1 MKNAILMVA
10 AMGMFGGALAAGSVG
25 SAATTPATTTVIQP
39 VSATVTNVCT
49 YAVDSQE
56 NVNGR
61 TFTQDNKNL
70 GSYNALGATNAAVD
84 MGKFYI
90 FRCTSG
96 TTWNVVPSATGPGSI
111 SLTNGTPDSVPLVV
125 KYTIITENLDDTA
138 NGDIHSAGAVFTA
151 DAGQWRARAGSYTGE
166 LKVTVTYF

>member
-10 AMGMFGGALAAGSVG
+10 AMGMFGGAFAAGSVG
-25 SAATTPATTTVIQP
+25 GLATTPATTTVIQP
-39 VSATVTNVCT
+39 VSAMVTNVCT

-61 TFTQDNKNL
+61 TFTQNNKNL
-70 GSYNALGATNAAVD
+70 GSYNALGTTNAAVD
-84 MGKFYI
+84 MGNFYI

-96 TTWNVVPSATGPGSI
+96 TTWNVPVATNSGTI
-111 SLTNGTPDSVPLVV
+111 SLTNGTLGSVPLVV
-125 KYTIITENLDDTA
+125 NYSITTEDQLDTA

-151 DAGQWRARAGSYTGE
+151 NAGQWRARAGSYTGE
-166 LKVTVTYF
+166 LKVTITYF

>member
-1 MKNAILMVA
+1 M
-10 AMGMFGGALAAGSVG
+10 
-25 SAATTPATTTVIQP
+25 
-39 VSATVTNVCT
+39 
-49 YAVDSQE
+49 
-56 NVNGR
+56 
-61 TFTQDNKNL
+61 

-96 TTWNVVPSATGPGSI
+96 TTWNVPSATGPGSI
-111 SLTNGTPDSVPLVV
+111 SLTNGILNSVPLVV
-125 KYTIITENLDDTA
+125 NYSITTNDQLDTA

-166 LKVTVTYF
+166 LKVTITYF

>member
-96 TTWNVVPSATGPGSI
+96 TTWNVPSATGPGSI
-111 SLTNGTPDSVPLVV
+111 SLTNGILNSVPLVV
-125 KYTIITENLDDTA
+125 NYSITTNDQLDTA

-166 LKVTVTYF
+166 LKVTITYF

>member
-10 AMGMFGGALAAGSVG
+10 AMGLFGGALAGSSVG
-25 SAATTPATTTVIQP
+25 GTATTPATTTVIQP

-56 NVNGR
+56 DVNGR
-61 TFTQDNKNL
+61 VFTQDNKNL
-70 GSYNALGATNAAVD
+70 GSYNALGTTNAAVD
-84 MGKFYI
+84 MGNFYI

-96 TTWNVVPSATGPGSI
+96 TTWNVPSATADGTI
-111 SLTNGTPDSVPLVV
+111 SLTNSTAGSQPLVV
-125 KYTIITENLDDTA
+125 NYSITTENQLDTA

-151 DAGQWRARAGSYTGE
+151 NAGQWRARAGSYTGA
-166 LKVTVTYF
+166 LSVTITYF

>member
-10 AMGMFGGALAAGSVG
+10 AMGMFGGALAAGSIG
-25 SAATTPATTTVIQP
+25 GTATTPATTTVIQP

-84 MGKFYI
+84 MGNFYI

-96 TTWNVVPSATGPGSI
+96 TTWNVPSATLPGSI
-111 SLTNGTPDSVPLVV
+111 SLTNGIFGSVPLVV
-125 KYTIITENLDDTA
+125 NYSITTNDQLDTA